1 MNPLRTVARRALR
14 AAPSQRSFTA
24 FAPRCLATPS
34 DVYSSA
40 KMPRMRP
47 DDEPTGELAVGELHG
62 AKFRVEPL
70 RRVGETD
77 DTKRARLL
85 CTFDPLPLP
94 LHAVNML
101 TRGKDQSR
109 KRGILESDLVLSTFA
124 AKYLPTMTAAQ
135 LTEYDL
141 FLDENDW
148 DIYYW
153 ATQHEPSSSTNP
165 SVATSSASAGSA
177 TPAELEAASAAAKE
191 QGKEENEQGIVMMR
205 HPAKGE
211 WAQTVGTFK
220 PAYRPVPARWKDSD
234 VLALLRAHVRDKSVD
249 GGDGKGMAFMPA
261 LEE

>member
-1 MNPLRTVARRALR
+1 MNPLSILRPAARRALR
-14 AAPSQRSFTA
+14 SPMRRPFSAY
-24 FAPRCLATPS
+24 APRCMATPS
-34 DVYSSA
+34 DAYGSV

-77 DTKRARLL
+77 STKRARLL
-85 CTFDPLPLP
+85 Y
-94 LHAVNML
+94 
-101 TRGKDQSR
+101 QSR

-124 AKYLPTMTAAQ
+124 AAHLPTMTTAQ

-165 SVATSSASAGSA
+165 SVATSPASAGAA
-177 TPAELEAASAAAKE
+177 TDAEKAEAGRQDSDK
-191 QGKEENEQGIVMMR
+191 GVVMKR

-211 WAQTVGTFK
+211 WAQTIGTFK
-220 PAYRPVPARWKDSD
+220 PAYRPVPQRWRDSD

-249 GGDGKGMAFMPA
+249 GGDGQGMAFMPA
-261 LEE
+261 LKESDFN

>member
-1 MNPLRTVARRALR
+1 MNSLSVVRPAARRALLRSQQRR
-14 AAPSQRSFTA
+14 ALSAC
-24 FAPRCLATPS
+24 APRLHATPS
-34 DVYSSA
+34 DAYGSV

-47 DDEPTGELAVGELHG
+47 DEEPTGELAVGELHG
-62 AKFRVEPL
+62 AQFRVEPL

-77 DTKRARLL
+77 TTKRARLL
-85 CTFDPLPLP
+85 Y
-94 LHAVNML
+94 
-101 TRGKDQSR
+101 QSR

-124 AKYLPTMTAAQ
+124 AQHLPVMTPAQ

-165 SVATSSASAGSA
+165 SVATSSASAGAA
-177 TPAELEAASAAAKE
+177 TAEEVQEAAAAAASSAGSSTTTTKEVE
-191 QGKEENEQGIVMMR
+191 QGVVMKR
-205 HPAKGE
+205 SPGQGE

-220 PAYRPVPARWKDSD
+220 PAYRPVPERWRDSD
-234 VLALLRAHVRDKSVD
+234 VLRLLRAHVRDKSVD

-261 LEE
+261 LKESDFA

>member
-1 MNPLRTVARRALR
+1 MNPLRAATRRALR
-14 AAPSQRSFTA
+14 AQPSSRTFSA
-24 FAPRCLATPS
+24 FAPRCMATPS
-34 DVYSSA
+34 SVYGSA
-40 KMPRMRP
+40 SMPRMRP
-47 DDEPTGELAVGELHG
+47 DDDPSGEMQVGELQG
-62 AKFRVEPL
+62 AKFRIEPL
-70 RRVGETD
+70 RRVGETPE
-77 DTKRARLL
+77 TKRARLL
-85 CTFDPLPLP
+85 Y
-94 LHAVNML
+94 
-101 TRGKDQSR
+101 QSR

-124 AKYLPTMTAAQ
+124 AKHLPSMTPAQ

-165 SVATSSASAGSA
+165 SVATSSASAGAA
-177 TPAELEAASAAAKE
+177 TPAEVEAAAKP
-191 QGKEENEQGIVMMR
+191 GEENEQGVVMMR

-261 LEE
+261 LED